1 MVDPPSQA
9 ALTEERDQ
17 LLAEKKAWKQP
28 PEVSSEAKA
37 VQENWEAEKVELVK
51 NRDEA
56 MTQAKVKS
64 VAPNHRNPL
73 IPL

>member
-1 MVDPPSQA
+1 M
-9 ALTEERDQ
+9 
-17 LLAEKKAWKQP
+17 EKP

-56 MTQAKVKS
+56 MTQAKVES